1 MDQVLPEGP
10 LKVVTHIRPSYTL
23 HSFLATFRREKVLF
37 DSEEVLDNKLDHPL
51 PFLLATNSSSEA
63 SGCSSLHLVV
73 RGC

>member
-10 LKVVTHIRPSYTL
+10 LKVVTHIRPSHTL

-51 PFLLATNSSSEA
+51 PFLLA
-63 SGCSSLHLVV
+63 LIPPLKHL
-73 RGC
+73 GAPPSTW